1 MFDHSFA
8 FDSSLWLALL
18 ALLPV
23 LWALSYRGLS
33 GLGPWR
39 RIWALAL
46 RSLVFAAIVFA
57 LADTQYRKKSDRL
70 TVIYLLD
77 QSLSIPEAQRD
88 AMKAFVNA
96 SVREHRRDDK
106 QDRAGVIV
114 FGREAEVELPPVD
127 FNYQMPRLEST
138 IDRQQ
143 TNLEAALG
151 RAMSLFPHD
160 SAKRVV
166 IVTDGNENVG
176 DALRTARA
184 MTDSGVSIDVLP
196 VPLATRSETSV
207 DKVALPSD
215 VRRGQPFEV
224 RVVIDHQADAG
235 TQQSGALRL
244 VRKTGDVEQVLSESP
259 VTLRPG
265 VNAFSV
271 RETIDTADFYTY
283 EARFVPDD
291 PNADASSQNNLAT
304 AFGERHIPS
313 AAGSTLVGN
322 LLLLGLEGSDPT
334 DCPEEVAALVATFA
348 GGEAPR

>member
-184 MTDSGVSIDVLP
+184 MTDSGVSIDEESDRMFLF
-196 VPLATRSETSV
+196 VPGTNLNEIVQAVNEV
-207 DKVALPSD
+207 GAAPGDLVAIL
-215 VRRGQPFEV
+215 EALK
-224 RVVIDHQADAG
+224 QA
-235 TQQSGALRL
+235 GALRAELL
-244 VRKTGDVEQVLSESP
+244 V
-259 VTLRPG
+259 
-265 VNAFSV
+265 
-271 RETIDTADFYTY
+271 I
-283 EARFVPDD
+283 
-291 PNADASSQNNLAT
+291 
-304 AFGERHIPS
+304 
-313 AAGSTLVGN
+313 
-322 LLLLGLEGSDPT
+322 
-334 DCPEEVAALVATFA
+334 
-348 GGEAPR
+348 